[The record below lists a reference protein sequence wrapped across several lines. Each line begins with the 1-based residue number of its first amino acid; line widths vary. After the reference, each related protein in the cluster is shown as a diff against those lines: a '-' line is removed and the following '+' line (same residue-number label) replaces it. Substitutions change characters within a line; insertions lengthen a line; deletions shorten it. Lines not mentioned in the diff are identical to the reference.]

1 MRVWHAND
9 ELKEVFQSYCIVIN
23 AMLKYQYSEEE
34 LLSNKHKAAE
44 KILLEAQQKVLE
56 MLPDQAGE
64 M

>member
-1 MRVWHAND
+1 
-9 ELKEVFQSYCIVIN
+9 
-23 AMLKYQYSEEE
+23 MLKYQYSEEE